1 MSPHKAMNVLVK
13 DTPWDSHSIE
23 GLPVKGSK
31 MRPPASIHP
40 GYFQTNTKYLPNL
53 FLRKNVYPIPASK
66 PSCKTRT
73 SSAKALISD
82 CKLAPFGAYDSEGR
96 MV

>member
-1 MSPHKAMNVLVK
+1 MNVLVK

-53 FLRKNVYPIPASK
+53 FLRKKCVPDTSL
-66 PSCKTRT
+66 KTILQDTHVKCQGPHQRLQART
-73 SSAKALISD
+73 IW
-82 CKLAPFGAYDSEGR
+82 R
-96 MV
+96 I